1 MTPVLHMVNAPEFFL
16 SHRSPNAMAAKD
28 SGYQVLVASQMAQ
41 TFRKLA
47 FIISWSHSPEVGRTP
62 FVSSSLCWR
71 SINRLYRLIEPDLVH
86 LNLGEVQSGASF
98 QQWSDFTFIE
108 GDIRSL
114 EDGQK
119 GVLS

>member
-41 TFRKLA
+41 TFRKLEKLA

-62 FVSSSLCWR
+62 FMSSNLCWR
-71 SINRLYRLIEPDLVH
+71 SIGYTD
-86 LNLGEVQSGASF
+86 
-98 QQWSDFTFIE
+98 
-108 GDIRSL
+108 
-114 EDGQK
+114 
-119 GVLS
+119 

>member
-1 MTPVLHMVNAPEFFL
+1 MVPFARSGQNPFYEFQSL
-16 SHRSPNAMAAKD
+16 
-28 SGYQVLVASQMAQ
+28 
-41 TFRKLA
+41 LA
-47 FIISWSHSPEVGRTP
+47 
-62 FVSSSLCWR
+62 LY
-71 SINRLYRLIEPDLVH
+71 RLYRLIEPDLVH